1 VFFLVGFL
9 LSVFLLALSPHHLSG
24 LLSQPASWPQ
34 STLVNIWNW
43 TPPTAGSWRSQW
55 WCYENW
61 SLTFHVAVKGLCTH
75 VLVLSKVS
83 EHRCCWCWRY
93 LVAIVQSTEKPRF
106 EVLTFLLDSWGLG
119 FLLFLLTNVVRSEID
134 SVTGLLVHVRRR
146 SLSVLTRPSH
156 VSSQCGV
163 CSASFSLFP
172 RTRDIPCGCDCNQAT
187 CQESKEHCFI
197 RKEIPGTEM
206 TTMAS
211 NSFVWPLTD
220 NP

>member
-1 VFFLVGFL
+1 MAAEYFGQHLKLNSTHCWELRKSVMMLWELVTT
-9 LSVFLLALSPHHLSG
+9 V
-24 LLSQPASWPQ
+24 
-34 STLVNIWNW
+34 
-43 TPPTAGSWRSQW
+43 
-55 WCYENW
+55 
-61 SLTFHVAVKGLCTH
+61 HVTVKGLCTN

-93 LVAIVQSTEKPRF
+93 LVAIVQSTEKSCF

-119 FLLFLLTNVVRSEID
+119 FLFFLLTNVIRSEID
-134 SVTGLLVHVRRR
+134 SVTGLLVHVGRR
-146 SLSVLTRPSH
+146 SPSVLTRPSH

-172 RTRDIPCGCDCNQAT
+172 RTRDILKAFHAAVTAIRPPARNQNNSASL
-187 CQESKEHCFI
+187 EKV
-197 RKEIPGTEM
+197 IPGTEM